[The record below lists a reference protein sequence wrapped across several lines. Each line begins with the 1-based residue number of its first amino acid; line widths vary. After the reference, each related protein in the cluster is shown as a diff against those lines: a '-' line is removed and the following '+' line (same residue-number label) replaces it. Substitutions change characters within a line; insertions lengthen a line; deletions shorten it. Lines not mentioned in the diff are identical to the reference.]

1 VTCAALL
8 MSVAPGTLALHDDV
22 LLLYGMVFRG
32 FHILEPLPSY
42 FSPDYQ
48 RQLRELGITMACRCD
63 MRLSCWHILLY
74 TIKTRGETCVPAA
87 ANMQQAVRAHALFSV
102 IERCLMLDAPPTRP
116 AGHLRRHCVKGEA
129 APARR
134 QAGTVSLGRVRRR
147 VRHRARGVTVLP
159 TRRSAPLALPRSRAA
174 PGDETALFG
183 CRFGCRGCLVAA

>member
-1 VTCAALL
+1 MTCAALL

-42 FSPDYQ
+42 FSADYQ

-116 AGHLRRHCVKGEA
+116 GIC
-129 APARR
+129 
-134 QAGTVSLGRVRRR
+134 AGT
-147 VRHRARGVTVLP
+147 A
-159 TRRSAPLALPRSRAA
+159 
-174 PGDETALFG
+174 
-183 CRFGCRGCLVAA
+183 